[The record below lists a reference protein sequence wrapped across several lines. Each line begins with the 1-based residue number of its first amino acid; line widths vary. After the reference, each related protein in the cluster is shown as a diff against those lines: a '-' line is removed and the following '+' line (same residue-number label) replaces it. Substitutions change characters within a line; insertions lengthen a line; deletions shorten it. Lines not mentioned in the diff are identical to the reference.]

1 MLVSRHIN
9 EQTYETNCMCLV
21 KFTCDYTEKVFCVY
35 CSFYFHIQ
43 KKKQLVILRSNP
55 FSVDRNTNH
64 SHGFLIFSIISTHN
78 VIYSPQLRVPH
89 TSGCMLQGVLE
100 RIYRVKLVYIEIIK
114 CESGIKSFYIYNDA
128 TIPQICDVGCNSAV
142 NVFVQVKCEK

>member
-1 MLVSRHIN
+1 MKQIACAWLNLPVTTRKKHSASIVAFIP
-9 EQTYETNCMCLV
+9 TY
-21 KFTCDYTEKVFCVY
+21 
-35 CSFYFHIQ
+35 